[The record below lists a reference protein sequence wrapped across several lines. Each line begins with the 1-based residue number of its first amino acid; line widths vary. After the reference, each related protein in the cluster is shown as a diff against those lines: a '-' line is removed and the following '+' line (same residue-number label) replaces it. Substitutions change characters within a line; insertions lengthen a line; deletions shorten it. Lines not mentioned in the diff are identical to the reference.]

1 MAFLLH
7 LRFHYGVLYMHIT
20 LMARASDILCTEQ
33 ESNKMSDKTIK
44 GLQLGDIMVTNC
56 QSLDVLL
63 PIIET
68 LSSEIFLK

>member
-1 MAFLLH
+1 
-7 LRFHYGVLYMHIT
+7 MHIT
-20 LMARASDILCTEQ
+20 LIARASDIVCTEQ

-56 QSLDVLL
+56 QSLDVVLL

>member
-56 QSLDVLL
+56 
-63 PIIET
+63 
-68 LSSEIFLK
+68 